1 MKKTNYLILG
11 VNGMAGHVIAQYL
24 IENGHT
30 VSGFARE
37 KSPVCKTFTGD
48 ARNRQDVED
57 LLKEARHFDVVI
69 NCIGILNRLVD
80 AKPSEGIYLNS
91 VLPHLL
97 AENLNHTGI
106 KLIHISS
113 DCVYEGTRGNYTE
126 SDVPDAVSYYGRTKA
141 LGEVKDGQNLTI
153 RTSIVGPELKPG
165 GIGLFHWFMN
175 QEGVVEGYKNV
186 IWSGVTTLQLAKAI
200 EADIA
205 KQETGLY
212 HLVNNQ
218 TINKHDL
225 LNLFNRVCRSRPVE
239 IRENRSVVSD
249 RSVLNTQKDP
259 AFPVPGYEQMVCE
272 MADWMK
278 KHRRLYQQYEEA
290 MRWTS

>member
-37 KSPVCKTFTGD
+37 KIPVCRTFTGD

-57 LLKEARHFDVVI
+57 LLKEARHYDVVI
-69 NCIGILNRLVD
+69 NCIGILNRFVD
-80 AKPSEGIYLNS
+80 AKLSDGIYLNS
-91 VLPHLL
+91 VFPHLL

-113 DCVYEGTRGNYTE
+113 DCVYEGTQGNYTE
-126 SDVPDAVSYYGRTKA
+126 LDVPDAVSYYGRTKA

-153 RTSIVGPELKPG
+153 RTSIVGPELKPS

-175 QEGVVEGYKNV
+175 QEGVVDGYKNV

-200 EADIA
+200 EVDTV

-218 TINKHDL
+218 TINKHDVL
-225 LNLFNRVCRSRPVE
+225 SLFNRVCRNRQVE

-249 RSVLNTQKDP
+249 RSILNTQKEP

-278 KHRRLYQQYEEA
+278 KHRKLYQQYEEA

>member
-1 MKKTNYLILG
+1 M
-11 VNGMAGHVIAQYL
+11 
-24 IENGHT
+24 
-30 VSGFARE
+30 
-37 KSPVCKTFTGD
+37 
-48 ARNRQDVED
+48 
-57 LLKEARHFDVVI
+57 
-69 NCIGILNRLVD
+69 
-80 AKPSEGIYLNS
+80 
-91 VLPHLL
+91 
-97 AENLNHTGI
+97 
-106 KLIHISS
+106 
-113 DCVYEGTRGNYTE
+113 
-126 SDVPDAVSYYGRTKA
+126 
-141 LGEVKDGQNLTI
+141 GEVKDGQNLTI

-259 AFPVPGYEQMVCE
+259 AFPVPG
-272 MADWMK
+272 
-278 KHRRLYQQYEEA
+278 
-290 MRWTS
+290 